1 MSAAAANDRSA
12 AEVAREQALGEISD
26 VLLNLEHTRTRA
38 KKALQRVRK
47 SGGEHNVELALTEL
61 IADLGQVPGSGVTAD
76 PSLYALSAM
85 KVSATTS
92 LSVSGRTRMRE
103 RARTSSPR

>member
-1 MSAAAANDRSA
+1 MSAAANDRSA

-47 SGGEHNVELALTEL
+47 AGGEHNVELALTEL
-61 IADLGQVPGSGVTAD
+61 IADLERTHKRFMHD
-76 PSLYALSAM
+76 TYYAGDTLR
-85 KVSATTS
+85 
-92 LSVSGRTRMRE
+92 LL
-103 RARTSSPR
+103 